1 MTQISNSLK
10 NIWLNKSYFLVC
22 FILKKWAIRS
32 FPHFWWAMWANSS
45 GSSPKWSMWANRSG
59 RTPQMRDHERFAQVA
74 HQKWAN
80 ERITHFFE
88 RIAHSL
94 IFSQK
99 TNDSLRKPMS
109 EFPSLVLYNYFLV
122 YLVSINE
129 NYRVS
134 YICFCIYSKLKSTSI
149 LNITFFALNFEFVYL
164 YTYTFSLNPLGTV
177 YKENWMC
184 KEK

>member
-1 MTQISNSLK
+1 MKFLDK
-10 NIWLNKSYFLVC
+10 KLYWWGWGLNG
-22 FILKKWAIRS
+22 
-32 FPHFWWAMWANSS
+32 HFMSG
-45 GSSPKWSMWANRSG
+45 GSS
-59 RTPQMRDHERFAQVA
+59 TE
-74 HQKWAN
+74 
-80 ERITHFFE
+80 
-88 RIAHSL
+88 
-94 IFSQK
+94 
-99 TNDSLRKPMS
+99 
-109 EFPSLVLYNYFLV
+109 VLYNYFLV

-184 KEK
+184 KEKYKHAYSITEIAEFYGFLICFSYAFRRININTCWCSESWFIIFIVLHKESHANELSVFCRKITKPQYYYNTFALVKKYKI